1 MIITR
6 DLINPN
12 IKFIDIGADWQEHHY
27 GYSDLCDLINA
38 YKNLLQNKYHCC
50 PGQKA
55 MIGTVPGIEQTALT
69 FACAELGLIIVIN
82 DIIPGSSMT
91 MAQHINSMAAN
102 LLPIDF
108 FLMETS
114 ERLES
119 REKFQA
125 CRDISTHT
133 IFVKNVELDY
143 TYNNTVMATEDMPV
157 IVCPSATKAVYHRHK
172 FIYHLV
178 LRNSQQ
184 LFGVVGSYRNLQ
196 HGSSLATYFLPSLV
210 SPRTTQC
217 LNFQYRDLTENF
229 WRRVSSYQLNHLM
242 IPYSYMLPM
251 FFNVAGSNQDLV
263 VYTLSFI
270 SPTWAQYI
278 QQGKAKNIVSSFG
291 STETGGPIFVNQLMP
306 LEQFDPRNLVK
317 VDDFYDVKFDSQGFM
332 TVDLP
337 YSNNVSVCTNDRF
350 DIRPDGKYYFH
361 GRSDLVRINGWPIDV
376 NRYNDIANG
385 IAGPCQLIADVV
397 ENKIYLAAW
406 QGITK
411 EQIDIINY
419 MIDVSSASNHRID
432 KCAKLDQTQFLSGTA
447 LDLDLVCQYFRINH
461 SHTT

>member
-6 DLINPN
+6 DIINPN
-12 IKFIDIGADWQEHHY
+12 IKFTDVDADWQEHHY
-27 GYSDLCDLINA
+27 GHSDVCDLINA
-38 YKNLLQNKYHCC
+38 YKNLLQHKYHCR

-55 MIGTVPGIEQTALT
+55 IIGTVPGIEQTAMT

-82 DIIPGSSMT
+82 DIVPGATMT

-102 LLPIDF
+102 LLPVDF
-108 FLMETS
+108 FLIETP

-133 IFVKNVELDY
+133 VFLKNVELDY
-143 TYNNTVMATEDMPV
+143 AHNDAVVATENTPV
-157 IVCPSATKAVYHRHK
+157 IVCPSATKVVYHQHK

-184 LFGVVGSYRNLQ
+184 LFGTVGSYRNLQ

-210 SPRTTQC
+210 SSRTTQC
-217 LNFQYRDLTENF
+217 LNFQCRDVEENF
-229 WRRVSSYQLNHLM
+229 WEKLSSYRLNHLM
-242 IPYSYMLPM
+242 IPYSYLVPF
-251 FFNVAGSNQDLV
+251 FFNAAKPNQDLV

-306 LEQFDPRNLVK
+306 LDQFDPRNLVK
-317 VDDFYDVKFDSQGFM
+317 VDDFYNITFDSQGFM

-337 YSNNVSVCTNDRF
+337 HSNNVSVRTNDKF
-350 DIRPDGKYYFH
+350 EFQSNGKYYFH

-385 IAGPCQLIADVV
+385 VAAPCELIADVV

-406 QGITK
+406 QDITK
-411 EQIDIINY
+411 QQIDAINY
-419 MIDVSSASNHRID
+419 MIDVASAANHRID
-432 KCAKLDQTQFLSGTA
+432 KFAKLDQTQFLSGTE

-461 SHTT
+461 